1 MKKKKVKISFF
12 ARLSLLVFVIVMLM
26 YIAACVSP
34 IVADIINSSVS
45 QQFRRI
51 MASLGDVF
59 PFSLFELL
67 VLLSP
72 ILLFLVVFCAIR
84 SFQKEKDLSFVINF
98 VAVVLIIFSGH
109 TLALGIGYKT
119 TPISEKM
126 SLPETEITPD
136 NLSTILITLRDEVNS
151 LADSLPRDKDGVF
164 TSSYSFDELSDKI
177 AHSYESVA
185 EQYGLSSPFNSNAKS
200 VYFSRVMSYLRI
212 GGIYTYVTGEANVN
226 TEYPSYDTIFTAAH
240 EMSHQR
246 GVLRE
251 DEANF
256 VAYLITSN
264 SADPELR
271 YSAALNLYSYV
282 ASALYKTDAERYR
295 EVASSLS
302 ALARAD
308 IRRSN
313 AITQKY
319 GDTIIGD
326 LSERV
331 NDIYLTSNGTDG
343 TVSYSQV
350 VRLAVSY
357 FEMKK

>member
-1 MKKKKVKISFF
+1 MKMKKVKISFF
-12 ARLSLLVFVIVMLM
+12 ARLSLLIFIAVMVM
-26 YIAACVSP
+26 YLAATLSP
-34 IVADIINSSVS
+34 TAADIINSGIS

-51 MASLGDVF
+51 MASFGDIF
-59 PFSLFELL
+59 PFSLFEFLLLLSPFL
-67 VLLSP
+67 VLLV
-72 ILLFLVVFCAIR
+72 ILRAIKR
-84 SFQKEKDLSFVINF
+84 FQSGKAVSFIINLL
-98 VAVVLIIFSGH
+98 AVVLIIFSGH

-119 TPISEKM
+119 TPIDEKM
-126 SLPETEITPD
+126 SLPESEVTVE
-136 NLSTILITLRDEVNS
+136 NLSSLLTALRDEVNS
-151 LADSLPRDKDGVF
+151 LAETLPRDNGGVF

-177 AHSYESVA
+177 SYSYDRLA
-185 EQYGLSSPFNSNAKS
+185 EQYDMPLGFESTAKS

-256 VAYLITSN
+256 MAYLITSN
-264 SADPELR
+264 SAEPELR

-282 ASALYKTDAERYR
+282 ASALYKTNAERYR
-295 EVASSLS
+295 EIASSLS
-302 ALARAD
+302 PLAKAD
-308 IRRSN
+308 IQRSS

-331 NDIYLTSNGTDG
+331 NDFYLTSNGTDG
-343 TVSYSQV
+343 TISYSQV